1 MKTVGLFAGIGG
13 FEIAFAKAGFETVLL
28 AENDAAARLVLS
40 NRFPGTELLGDV
52 LELKSLPSETD
63 ILCAGFPCQN
73 LSMAG
78 NKSGIRGSKS
88 SVVDHLF
95 RLLEGVRV
103 PVVVIENVYFMLHLE
118 RGRAMDYLLERFERL
133 HYKWAYRLLDT
144 MAFGLPQRRRRV
156 YLIAALNIDPRRV
169 LLADDAGPLEL
180 RKPSIDRPIG
190 FYWTEGRS
198 GVGFA
203 RDAIPPLKGGSG
215 IGIPSAPAVLFPD
228 GFVGTP
234 PIEIAEKL
242 QGFPAGWSQA
252 SSEVR
257 NNVRWKLLGNAVSV
271 PVAEWV
277 AKRLSSPG
285 DWYVEDSEVLKNGQ
299 KWPSAA
305 FNIGDGRYSVNV
317 STAPRTVEPLSIEC
331 FRDQPWVGLSPR
343 AATGFLRRARQG
355 NLKFPHGFL
364 DAIAKWIDRQ
374 PNDKPNY

>member
-1 MKTVGLFAGIGG
+1 MKTLGLFSGIGG
-13 FEIAFAKAGFETVLL
+13 FEIAFARAGFETALL
-28 AENDAAARLVLS
+28 VEKDAAARLVLS

-52 LELKSLPSETD
+52 LELRSLPPDTD

-78 NKSGIRGSKS
+78 DKSGIRGSKS

-95 RLLEGVRV
+95 RLLEGARV

-133 HYKWAYRLLDT
+133 DYKWAYRLLDT

-156 YLIAALNIDPRRV
+156 YLIAAQNIDPRRV
-169 LLADDAGPLEL
+169 LLADDAGPLKPK
-180 RKPSIDRPIG
+180 KPSIDRPIG
-190 FYWTEGRS
+190 FYWTEGRL

-234 PIEIAEKL
+234 SIEIAEKL
-242 QGFPAGWSQA
+242 QGFPSGWSQA
-252 SSEVR
+252 ASEVR
-257 NNVRWKLLGNAVSV
+257 NKLRWKLLGNAVSV

-277 AKRLSSPG
+277 ARRLSSPG
-285 DWYVEDSEVLKNGQ
+285 DRYIENSDLLQVGQ

-305 FNIGDGRYSVNV
+305 FNVGYGRYAVNV
-317 STAPRTVEPLSIEC
+317 STAPQVVKPLSIES
-331 FRDQPWVGLSPR
+331 FRDQPWVGLSSR
-343 AATGFLRRARQG
+343 AATGFLRRAREG
-355 NLKFPHGFL
+355 NLKFPDGFL
-364 DAIAKWIDRQ
+364 HAIACWIERQ
-374 PNDKPNY
+374 PTDKRKK